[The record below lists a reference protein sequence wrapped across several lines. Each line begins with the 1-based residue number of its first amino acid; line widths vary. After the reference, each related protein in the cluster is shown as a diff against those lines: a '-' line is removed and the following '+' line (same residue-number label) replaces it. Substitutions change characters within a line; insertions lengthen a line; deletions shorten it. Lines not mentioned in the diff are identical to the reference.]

1 MSQVILKEGEIKGMK
16 GSIEKLKQELHAKDE
31 RIAQFQKENEV
42 LQERINKLKVRLRGK
57 GLL

>member
-1 MSQVILKEGEIKGMK
+1 MKE
-16 GSIEKLKQELHAKDE
+16 SIEKLEQEMHGKYE
-31 RIAQFQKENEV
+31 RIAQFQKKNAV